1 MKPPS
6 SFVTDRFFSGGLHL
20 AQQVV
25 EAQKR
30 GFPEL
35 AVMLQPRR
43 GLRERFR
50 LELARPPLRVAAGGN
65 ESGALQHL
73 EVFGDGRLAHRKR
86 FGQFRYR
93 GGAGSEARKDRA
105 PRGVGEGG
113 KGGVEAGGAHSWKTI
128 LLNNQKVI

>member
-1 MKPPS
+1 MEPPS

-50 LELARPPLRVAAGGN
+50 LELARPPLRVAASGN

-73 EVFGDGRLAHRKR
+73 EMFGDGRLAHRKR
-86 FGQFRYR
+86 FGQFESR
-93 GGAGSEARKDRA
+93 GGAGSEARTARA
-105 PRGVGEGG
+105 PRGGGEGG
-113 KGGVEAGGAHSWKTI
+113 RGGGGAAGSRPRAT
-128 LLNNQKVI
+128 

>member
-1 MKPPS
+1 MQPLPS
-6 SFVTDRFFSGGLHL
+6 CVTDRFFSVGLHL

-25 EAQKR
+25 EAKKR
-30 GFPEL
+30 DFPEL

-50 LELARPPLRVAAGGN
+50 LELARPPLRVAASGN

-73 EVFGDGRLAHRKR
+73 EMFGDGRLAHRKR

-113 KGGVEAGGAHSWKTI
+113 KGGVEACGAQSLITI
-128 LLNNQKVI
+128 LLNNQKGI